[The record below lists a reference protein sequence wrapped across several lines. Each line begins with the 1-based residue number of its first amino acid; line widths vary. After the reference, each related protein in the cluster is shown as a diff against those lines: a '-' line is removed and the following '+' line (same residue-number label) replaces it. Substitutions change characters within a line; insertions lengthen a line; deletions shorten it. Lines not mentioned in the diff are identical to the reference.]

1 MIKCYTFLIEMLY
14 LYVKSLLPYVMEA
27 MGENGLIRAE

>member
-27 MGENGLIRAE
+27 MSEKRAYKN